1 MKENYLQNMFSMKNK
16 VALVTG
22 GGRGIGQ
29 VICRELARA
38 GANIAIFSRSGAS
51 RNRLTDRI
59 RGRKS
64 LRYHC

>member
-1 MKENYLQNMFSMKNK
+1 MKSNYLQNMFSLEGK

-38 GANIAIFSRSGAS
+38 GADIAVFSRSSTWKETSFKYSGIKRES
-51 RNRLTDRI
+51 CGI
-59 RGRKS
+59 
-64 LRYHC
+64 

>member
-1 MKENYLQNMFSMKNK
+1 MKSNYLQNMFSLEGK

-38 GANIAIFSRSGAS
+38 GADCSFFP
-51 RNRLTDRI
+51 
-59 RGRKS
+59 
-64 LRYHC
+64 LRCF

>member
-1 MKENYLQNMFSMKNK
+1 MKENYLENLFTLKGK

-38 GANIAIFSRSGAS
+38 GADIAIFSGSGAAETVKLWTS
-51 RNRLTDRI
+51 IGDWIL
-59 RGRKS
+59 
-64 LRYHC
+64 